1 VRRFSSSA
9 LVAAALLAWPPAAS
23 TQDPGLD
30 ELLARATAYVEEF
43 VGKFSRVVA
52 EERYLQEVYEVR
64 MEGSRGTFLGVPQLI
79 ERRRLQSDLLLVQTP
94 GAARWLVLRDVFMV
108 DDRPVRDRAER
119 LTRLFL
125 DAPDSATALD
135 RAGVIAREGTRHA
148 LRNTGTI
155 DHPLF
160 AIGFLQ
166 RLYRERFRFSGGG
179 ADPTASTFRIVEFRE
194 MARPTI
200 IRGDDGAEFVAIGKV
215 WIHAAT
221 GRVVRT
227 EMDASNVNIQA
238 RVTTVFA
245 ADDGLGI
252 HVPVEMQY
260 RFRRG
265 TLGSEL
271 RGTATYG
278 RFRQF
283 EVRTEEKV
291 ERP

>member
-1 VRRFSSSA
+1 
-9 LVAAALLAWPPAAS
+9 
-23 TQDPGLD
+23 
-30 ELLARATAYVEEF
+30 
-43 VGKFSRVVA
+43 
-52 EERYLQEVYEVR
+52 
-64 MEGSRGTFLGVPQLI
+64 
-79 ERRRLQSDLLLVQTP
+79 
-94 GAARWLVLRDVFMV
+94 
-108 DDRPVRDRAER
+108 
-119 LTRLFL
+119 
-125 DAPDSATALD
+125 
-135 RAGVIAREGTRHA
+135 
-148 LRNTGTI
+148 
-155 DHPLF
+155 
-160 AIGFLQ
+160 
-166 RLYRERFRFSGGG
+166 
-179 ADPTASTFRIVEFRE
+179 